1 MKIRD
6 ENEWQCAPPAHAI
19 PPFGTRV
26 ALQDCLFLSLIV
38 LVFVVLYIKDLGLYS
53 DDWHFL
59 GLLSNSNDQSLFALI
74 GSVFPDTRLRPI
86 ESLYAAGLYWL
97 FGIRPLEYHIVNAL
111 VFTVTILFFYLSLNE
126 MLKMRLFTIA
136 IPLVYALLPHYSSN
150 RFWFIAYVIN
160 LSIGLYLL
168 SLYSDLRA
176 LRARRGHIWRW
187 KLLGVLALL
196 CSLLGYEVAVPLFL
210 LNPFLVWWRARQL
223 YDPTSDKE
231 LVRKTFLLSL
241 TSNFCA
247 ITRTQKY

>member
-136 IPLVYALLPHYSSN
+136 IPLVYAHRIRDKPEHRPVSVKPVLRPQS
-150 RFWFIAYVIN
+150 IARTTWT
-160 LSIGLYLL
+160 YLEMEI
-168 SLYSDLRA
+168 
-176 LRARRGHIWRW
+176 ARRSCP
-187 KLLGVLALL
+187 AL
-196 CSLLGYEVAVPLFL
+196 
-210 LNPFLVWWRARQL
+210 
-223 YDPTSDKE
+223 
-231 LVRKTFLLSL
+231 
-241 TSNFCA
+241 
-247 ITRTQKY
+247 